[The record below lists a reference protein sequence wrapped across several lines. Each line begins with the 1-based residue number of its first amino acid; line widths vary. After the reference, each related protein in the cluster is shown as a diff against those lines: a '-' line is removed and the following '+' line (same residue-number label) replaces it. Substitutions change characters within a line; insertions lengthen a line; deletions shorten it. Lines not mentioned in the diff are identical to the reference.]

1 MDDKTIKEI
10 CDVVTEEV
18 MKQVRKNLSAMK
30 PDIIEQIK
38 NSVKKNAIQE
48 TQRITDSKYN
58 KIDNRISQLENKN
71 NTEKGNYQS
80 SITALEK
87 RIAQLE
93 LRGNNSD
100 NNEYQSTIRTLEN
113 RIAQLEATI
122 AKLTTKPTTPLY
134 PKAERITAKAVDG
147 INTLS
152 LSQINEIL
160 SFPELSI
167 EDDGWIY
174 YYKLINKSGVG
185 AEYGEIY
192 KVRTDGSDNQKIF
205 NGKAHGLYTSY
216 FKLKGDFICFKDS
229 NYQERAIKVK

>member
-10 CDVVTEEV
+10 CDVVTAEV
-18 MKQVRKNLSAMK
+18 MKQIRKNLSAMK

-38 NSVKKNAIQE
+38 NSVKKTAIQE

-58 KIDNRISQLENKN
+58 KMDNRISQLENKN
-71 NTEKGNYQS
+71 NAEKSDYQS
-80 SITALEK
+80 NIPALEK

-100 NNEYQSTIRTLEN
+100 NNEYRSTIRTLEN
-113 RIAQLEATI
+113 RIEQLETTI
-122 AKLTTKPTTPLY
+122 AKLTAKPTTPHY

-174 YYKLINKSGVG
+174 YYRIIKPGTLG
-185 AEYGEIY
+185 YGEIY

-205 NGKAHGLYTSY
+205 NGKAHGLYTSQ
-216 FKLKGDFICFKDS
+216 FKLRGDFLHFEDS
-229 NYQERAIKVK
+229 DGQKRAIKVK